1 MREIKFRAWD
11 EDIKQML
18 PNVQAAYDTGYAE
31 SFGEVLRT
39 KTQHVMQFT
48 GLKDRNGRDI
58 YEGDVC
64 IGENIRHREDDGRR
78 PMLTRATVVFRNAEF
93 CLGDTMLSLF

>member
-64 IGENIRHREDDGRR
+64 IGENNTARINKNSTAGNRSEPR
-78 PMLTRATVVFRNAEF
+78 
-93 CLGDTMLSLF
+93 CI